1 MSDMNSTPVIEEL
14 TRILSVIWD
23 FLLGIVPK
31 LILGLFVLLIGYIIA
46 RIVQSIVTR
55 TIEYLNRTINN
66 RLKSQLLQV
75 NLDSSKTY
83 VGKTFYWII
92 IIIFVSLFTE
102 ILGLP
107 VITLWL
113 KGLSEY
119 LPNILAAVI
128 IIFSGIIFGRL
139 VSDLVRNAAL
149 KAGISNSNTLSKLTR
164 YVIMIIAII
173 IAIDQIGFDITFLTQ
188 LIYILLATL
197 LIGAA
202 LAFGIGAKTSV
213 SNILAAYY
221 VNRSFKEGDII
232 RMGKHEGKIIKLS
245 STSIT
250 LKTEL
255 GEVNIPAKEFQEKQS
270 IIIDKG

>member
-1 MSDMNSTPVIEEL
+1 MNSTPVIEEL

-46 RIVQSIVTR
+46 RIVQSLVTR
-55 TIEYLNRTINN
+55 IIGYLNRTINN

-75 NLDSSKTY
+75 NMDSSKTY

-139 VSDLVRNAAL
+139 VSDLVRNGAL

-188 LIYILLATL
+188 LIYILLATF

-232 RMGKHEGKIIKLS
+232 RMGKHEGEIIKLS

-255 GEVNIPAKEFQEKQS
+255 GEVNIPAKEFHEKQS
-270 IIIDKG
+270 ILIDKG

>member
-1 MSDMNSTPVIEEL
+1 MSAMNSTPVIEEL

-31 LILGLFVLLIGYIIA
+31 LILGLFVLLIGYLIA
-46 RIVQSIVTR
+46 RIVQSLVTR
-55 TIEYLNRTINN
+55 IIGYLNRTINN

-75 NLDSSKTY
+75 NMDSSKTY

-139 VSDLVRNAAL
+139 VSDLVRNGAL

-188 LIYILLATL
+188 LIYILLATF

-255 GEVNIPAKEFQEKQS
+255 GEVNIPAKEFHEKQS
-270 IIIDKG
+270 ILIDKG

>member
-1 MSDMNSTPVIEEL
+1 MNSTPIIEEL
-14 TRILSVIWD
+14 TRIVSEIWD

-31 LILGLFVLLIGYIIA
+31 LILGLFILLIGYILA

-55 TIEYLNRTINN
+55 TIGYLNKTINKK
-66 RLKSQLLQV
+66 LHPQLLQV

-107 VITLWL
+107 VITMWL
-113 KGLSEY
+113 KGLGEY
-119 LPNILAAVI
+119 LPNILAGII
-128 IIFSGIIFGRL
+128 IIFSGIIFGKL
-139 VSDLVRNAAL
+139 LSDLVKNGAV

-164 YVIMIIAII
+164 YVILIIAII
-173 IAIDQIGFDITFLTQ
+173 IAIDQIGFDITFLTH

-202 LAFGIGAKTSV
+202 LAFGIGAKASV
-213 SNILAAYY
+213 SNILASYY
-221 VNRSFKEGDII
+221 VNRSYKVGDTI
-232 RMGKHEGKIIKLS
+232 RIGKHEGKIIKI
-245 STSIT
+245 TSISIL
-250 LKTEL
+250 LKTAL
-255 GEVNIPAKEFQEKQS
+255 GEVNIPAKEFHERQS
-270 IIIDKG
+270 ILIDKS

>member
-1 MSDMNSTPVIEEL
+1 MNSTPIIEEL
-14 TRILSVIWD
+14 TRIVSEIWD

-31 LILGLFVLLIGYIIA
+31 LILGLFILLIGYILA

-55 TIEYLNRTINN
+55 TIGYLNKTINKK
-66 RLKSQLLQV
+66 LHPQLLQV

-107 VITLWL
+107 VITMWL
-113 KGLSEY
+113 AG
-119 LPNILAAVI
+119 II
-128 IIFSGIIFGRL
+128 IIFSGIIFGKL
-139 VSDLVRNAAL
+139 LSDLVKNGAV

-164 YVIMIIAII
+164 YVILIIAII
-173 IAIDQIGFDITFLTQ
+173 IAIDQIGFDITFLTH

-202 LAFGIGAKTSV
+202 LAFGIGAKASV
-213 SNILAAYY
+213 SNILASYY
-221 VNRSFKEGDII
+221 VNRSYKVGDTI
-232 RMGKHEGKIIKLS
+232 RIGKHEGKIIKI
-245 STSIT
+245 TSISIL
-250 LKTEL
+250 LKTAL
-255 GEVNIPAKEFQEKQS
+255 GEVNIPAKEFHEKQS
-270 IIIDKG
+270 ILIDKG

>member
-1 MSDMNSTPVIEEL
+1 MSDMNSTRVIEEL
-14 TRILSVIWD
+14 TRILSDIWD
-23 FLLGIVPK
+23 FVLGIVPK
-31 LILGLFVLLIGYIIA
+31 LILGLFILLIGYIFA

-55 TIEYLNRTINN
+55 TIGYLNRNINN
-66 RLKSQLLQV
+66 ILKSQLLQV

-83 VGKTFYWII
+83 IGKTIYWII
-92 IIIFVSLFTE
+92 IIIFITLFTE

-113 KGLSEY
+113 KALSDY
-119 LPNILAAVI
+119 LPNILAGLI

-139 VSDLVRNAAL
+139 VSDLVKSAAL
-149 KAGISNSNTLSKLTR
+149 KAGISNGKALSNFTR
-164 YVIMIIAII
+164 YVIMVIAII
-173 IAIDQIGFDITFLTQ
+173 IAIDQIGFDITFLTHI
-188 LIYILLATL
+188 IYILLATL

-221 VNRSFKEGDII
+221 VKRSFKEGDII
-232 RMGKHEGKIIKLS
+232 RIGKHEGKIIKL
-245 STSIT
+245 TSISIL

-255 GEVNIPAKEFQEKQS
+255 GEVIIPAKEFHEKQS
-270 IIIDKG
+270 IILDKG

>member
-1 MSDMNSTPVIEEL
+1 MV
-14 TRILSVIWD
+14 D
-23 FLLGIVPK
+23 FK
-31 LILGLFVLLIGYIIA
+31 LIGRKFDKPAY
-46 RIVQSIVTR
+46 
-55 TIEYLNRTINN
+55 N
-66 RLKSQLLQV
+66 
-75 NLDSSKTY
+75 DSKDFRDYQCNKQCSDY
-83 VGKTFYWII
+83 DEG
-92 IIIFVSLFTE
+92 
-102 ILGLP
+102 ILHRR
-107 VITLWL
+107 VV
-113 KGLSEY
+113 KK
-119 LPNILAAVI
+119 ILH
-128 IIFSGIIFGRL
+128 IIFGRL
-139 VSDLVRNAAL
+139 VSDLVRNGAL

-188 LIYILLATL
+188 LIYILLATF

-255 GEVNIPAKEFQEKQS
+255 GEVNIPAKEFHEKQS
-270 IIIDKG
+270 ILIDKG